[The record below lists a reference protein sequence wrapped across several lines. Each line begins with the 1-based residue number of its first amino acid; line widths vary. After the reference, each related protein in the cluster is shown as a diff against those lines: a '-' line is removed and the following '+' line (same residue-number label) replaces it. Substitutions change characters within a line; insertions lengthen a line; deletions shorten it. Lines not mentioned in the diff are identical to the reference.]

1 MIINTF
7 TNPQCVLQVLDFKCP
22 LLLQLN
28 ARNQESIR
36 RAEERRREAEKK
48 GKEEE
53 EKANEALKL
62 QYEQEK
68 QARLEQV
75 RAAVS
80 SLSVLHLL
88 VDLWLY

>member
-1 MIINTF
+1 MCASGASN
-7 TNPQCVLQVLDFKCP
+7 FKCP

-53 EKANEALKL
+53 EKANEALKQ

-88 VDLWLY
+88 IHLWSY